1 MLNLNF
7 YMKNTPIALLFLL
20 FAWQILPAQY
30 EPVVYDYELNY
41 FNNGQPLPAE
51 SHLLISGDV
60 DAGIERVEIS
70 LFKAKSNHNHF
81 PLHLSIWKRVT
92 GSDTESFRLPFNYR
106 LHGND
111 GYDFVIAYFRE
122 ITGSEQKALKE
133 LLTSVI
139 GTYLDQQ
146 INLKDG
152 KVQLGKSPAGLIS
165 RLDDIVGKAMT
176 HYRNKNEIQF
186 LGFSNVLFEGLK
198 AMGHYQEPTKSAVD
212 GTAMGVRLG
221 ALRSQIDQQIQ
232 TELAQTLA
240 GKLLVQ
246 TDLRIMRD
254 YATEKV
260 KNALAVNVGY
270 GGVYLAGNTNSF
282 TYGSGAYVG
291 LSFPLAA
298 RFFSNPVWRNTSL
311 SVGAFLNDFSTEDG
325 QEITGPIFGKPYF
338 LGVGYRLFRFVR
350 LNAGMTALETKGSSS
365 IGGGSVEVGEIQLQP
380 FVGISAEIN
389 LSVGFKE
396 RR

>member
-1 MLNLNF
+1 MIFWKIFYRETKISNF
-7 YMKNTPIALLFLL
+7 DSIHFHMKNTPIVLLFLL

-51 SHLLISGDV
+51 SHLLMSGDV
-60 DAGIERVEIS
+60 DPDIQRVEVS
-70 LFKAKSNHNHF
+70 LFKAKSNHNRF
-81 PLHLSIWKRVT
+81 PLHLSTWKRVK

-122 ITGSEQKALKE
+122 ITESEQKGLRE

-152 KVQLGKSPAGLIS
+152 KVKLGKSPAVLIS
-165 RLDDIVGKAMT
+165 RLDDITSKAMT
-176 HYRNKNEIQF
+176 HYRNTNEIQF
-186 LGFSNVLFEGLK
+186 SGFSNVLLEGLK
-198 AMGHYQEPTKSAVD
+198 AMAHYQEPAKSAVD
-212 GTAMGVRLG
+212 GTTMGVPFA
-221 ALRSQIDQQIQ
+221 ALRGQIDQQIQ
-232 TELAQTLA
+232 TELAQTLE

-254 YATEKV
+254 YATQKV

-270 GGVYLAGNTNSF
+270 GGVYLSGNTNSF

-291 LSFPLAA
+291 LSFPFTA
-298 RFFSNPVWRNTSL
+298 RFFSNPVWSNTSL
-311 SVGAFLNDFSTEDG
+311 SVGTFLNDF
-325 QEITGPIFGKPYF
+325 FY
-338 LGVGYRLFRFVR
+338 
-350 LNAGMTALETKGSSS
+350 
-365 IGGGSVEVGEIQLQP
+365 
-380 FVGISAEIN
+380 
-389 LSVGFKE
+389 
-396 RR
+396 

>member
-1 MLNLNF
+1 
-7 YMKNTPIALLFLL
+7 MKNSPIVLFFLL
-20 FAWQILPAQY
+20 FAWQTLSAQY

-51 SHLLISGDV
+51 SHLLISGEV
-60 DAGIERVEIS
+60 DATVQRVEIS
-70 LFKAKSNHNHF
+70 LFKAKSNHNHY
-81 PLHLSIWKRVT
+81 PLHLSIWKRVKD
-92 GSDTESFRLPFNYR
+92 SDTEAFRLPFNYR

-122 ITGSEQKALKE
+122 INVNEQKAIKE
-133 LLTSVI
+133 LLSSVM

-146 INLKDG
+146 ISVKDG

-165 RLDDIVGKAMT
+165 QLNDIVSKAMT
-176 HYRNKNEIQF
+176 HYRTASEIQF
-186 LGFSNVLFEGLK
+186 SGFSHVLLEGLK
-198 AMGHYQEPTKSAVD
+198 ALGHYKEPAKSAVD
-212 GTAMGVRLG
+212 GTSLGVPLA

-232 TELAQTLA
+232 TELAQTLD

-246 TDLRIMRD
+246 SDLRTMRD

-270 GGVYLAGNTNSF
+270 GGVYLGGNTSSF
-282 TYGSGAYVG
+282 SYGSGPYVG
-291 LSFPLAA
+291 LSFPFAA
-298 RFFSNPVWRNTSL
+298 RFFSSPVWSNTSL
-311 SVGAFLNDFSTEDG
+311 SVGTFINDFTLEDG
-325 QEITGPIFGKPYF
+325 QVITGPIFGKPYF
-338 LGVGYRLFRFVR
+338 VGLGYRLFRFVR

-365 IGGGSVEVGEIQLQP
+365 ISGGSVEVGEIQLQP